1 VLLGCDV
8 PHLFR
13 ATFRIHS
20 NIESHQPATKQAFL
34 LAQSP
39 YRLVIFQNL
48 PAALL

>member
-13 ATFRIHS
+13 AMFRIHS
-20 NIESHQPATKQAFL
+20 NIESRQPAITRAFL

-39 YRLVIFQNL
+39 HRLIIFQNL